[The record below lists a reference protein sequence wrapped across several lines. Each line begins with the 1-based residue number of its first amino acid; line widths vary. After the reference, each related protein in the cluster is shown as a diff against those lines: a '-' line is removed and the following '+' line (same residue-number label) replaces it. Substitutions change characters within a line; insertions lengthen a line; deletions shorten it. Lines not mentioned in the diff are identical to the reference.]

1 MNTFK
6 RKALA
11 AAVLAGLGAT
21 GAEAVYR
28 NPDNTGQVLIYSYYT
43 VNTIR
48 GNSYN
53 TYVSITNTTADA
65 KVLKVRFREGKTSA
79 EVLDFNLYLSPNDM
93 WVGAVVP
100 CLNTLNPVCPVVT
113 AGTEAAMIVGGGD
126 LSCTDP
132 AFPALGEPFKNFV
145 YTSGTDALPGTT
157 LDRTREGYIEVF
169 EMASL
174 TGAAATNVTH
184 TGLGLAP
191 PNCAAMRS
199 TDGVTAP
206 AALAGNA
213 LAPTGG
219 VYGQATL
226 INVGNGSDFTY
237 VADALDLYAITAY
250 YFGVGTANPTLGG
263 AQVSPNSSILIA
275 NGIAYSEDFAA
286 GLSLGS
292 AGARTVASVFM
303 HSSVLNDYVIDT
315 GTRSNTDWVLTFP
328 IKREFVNATTA
339 GDPFTAVMTTAGA
352 CEPVSFTFFNR
363 DEQSFIPAPGGF
375 SPPSTGSGGPGTGN
389 LCWESSV
396 VSVRNGATHTVDSD
410 VSSTDRRSGV
420 LGSRNVVAVTVL
432 SSFQNGW
439 MNLTFTGAGA
449 TGATRGLTTIAGTT
463 LDQVGADPFPGA
475 RTFVGLPVTGFMVRT
490 FLNDAVDCT
499 RGGTVV
505 TGGCQ
510 GNYGGLFA
518 HAYRT
523 TIR

>member
-28 NPDNTGQVLIYSYYT
+28 NQDQTGQVLIYPYYT
-43 VNTIR
+43 VNTIW

-53 TYVSITNTTADA
+53 TYFSITNTTADA

-93 WVGAVVP
+93 WVGAIVP
-100 CLNTLNPVCPVVT
+100 QSTSDT
-113 AGTEAAMIVGGGD
+113 APAMILAGGD

-132 AFPALGEPFKNFV
+132 AFPTAGEPFKNFV
-145 YTSGTDALPGTT
+145 YASGTDSLPGTG
-157 LDRTREGYIEVF
+157 LERTREGYVEVF

-174 TGAAATNVTH
+174 SGTAAANVTH
-184 TGLGLAP
+184 TGLGLP
-191 PNCAAMRS
+191 PLNCAAMRS

-206 AALAGNA
+206 ASLLVAGNT

-219 VYGQATL
+219 LYGQGTL
-226 INVGNGSDFTY
+226 INVGNGSDMGY
-237 VADALDLYAITAY
+237 VADALDLYAVTAY
-250 YFGVGTANPTLGG
+250 YFGVGTASPTLGG
-263 AQVSPNSSILIA
+263 AQVAGAPSSILIA

-286 GLSLGS
+286 GVSLGS
-292 AGARTVASVFM
+292 AGARAVASVFM
-303 HSSVLNDYVIDT
+303 HSSVLNDYILDT

-339 GDPFTAVMTTAGA
+339 GDPFSAVVTTAGA
-352 CEPVSFTFFNR
+352 CEAASFTFFNR
-363 DEQSFIPAPGGF
+363 DEQSTIPPAGGF
-375 SPPSTGSGGPGTGN
+375 SPPGPGSGGAGSGN
-389 LCWESSV
+389 LCWESTV
-396 VSVRNGATHTVDSD
+396 VSIRNGVAHTTDSD
-410 VSSTDRRSGV
+410 VSATDRRSGV

-449 TGATRGLTTIAGTT
+449 TGATRGLTTAAGTSM
-463 LDQVGADPFPGA
+463 DQAGATILTTQ
-475 RTFVGLPVTGFMVRT
+475 TFVGLPVTGFMVRT
-490 FLNDAVDCT
+490 FTNDAIDCT
-499 RGGTVV
+499 RNGAVV
-505 TGGCQ
+505 VGGCQ
-510 GNYGGLFA
+510 GNYGSLFN

-523 TIR
+523 TVR